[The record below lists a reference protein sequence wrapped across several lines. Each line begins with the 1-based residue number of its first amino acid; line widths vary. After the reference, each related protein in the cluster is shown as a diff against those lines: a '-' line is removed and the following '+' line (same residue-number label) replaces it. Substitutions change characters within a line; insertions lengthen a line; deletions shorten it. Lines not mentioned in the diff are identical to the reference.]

1 MSRIPSHVR
10 LLKDRWSYR
19 LEVSAETL
27 KAFNGRLDERVL
39 RADAAC
45 RLDERVLRADAA
57 CRLREFADCTESVSL
72 PPGVIVAEP
81 EEDCLRIVVDPGR
94 EAATQEAVLLNYDEI
109 PIGVVAVAN
118 GHASAP
124 LDGAKHVG
132 IDAVTGLPAY
142 MAP

>member
-10 LLKDRWSYR
+10 LLKDRWSCR

>member
-27 KAFNGRLDERVL
+27 KAFNG
-39 RADAAC
+39 

-81 EEDCLRIVVDPGR
+81 EEDCLRIVVDPSR
-94 EAATQEAVLLNYDEI
+94 EAATQEAVLLNHDEN

-118 GHASAP
+118 GRASAP

-132 IDAVTGLPAY
+132 VDTVTGLPAY

>member
-19 LEVSAETL
+19 LEISTETL
-27 KAFNGRLDERVL
+27 KAFNGRLDES
-39 RADAAC
+39 
-45 RLDERVLRADAA
+45 VLRADAA

-94 EAATQEAVLLNYDEI
+94 EAATREAVLLDYDEN
-109 PIGVVAVAN
+109 PIGVVAVDGGRVA
-118 GHASAP
+118 AP
-124 LDGAKHVG
+124 LSRAKHVG
-132 IDAVTGLPAY
+132 VDMVTGLPAY

>member
-10 LLKDRWSYR
+10 LLKDSWSYR

-45 RLDERVLRADAA
+45 RL
-57 CRLREFADCTESVSL
+57 REFADCPESVSL
-72 PPGVIVAEP
+72 PPGVIVVEP
-81 EEDCLRIVVDPGR
+81 EEDCLRIVVAPSR
-94 EAATQEAVLLNYDEI
+94 EAATQEAVLLDYDEI
-109 PIGVVAVAN
+109 PIGVVAVSGGRA
-118 GHASAP
+118 AAP

-132 IDAVTGLPAY
+132 VDAVTGLPAY

>member
-10 LLKDRWSYR
+10 PLKDRWSYR

-27 KAFNGRLDERVL
+27 KAFNDHLNEKIL
-39 RADAAC
+39 RADAA
-45 RLDERVLRADAA
+45 R
-57 CRLREFADCTESVSL
+57 RLREFADCTESVSL

-81 EEDCLRIVVDPGR
+81 EDDCLRVVVDPGR
-94 EAATQEAVLLNYDEI
+94 EAATQEAVLLNHDEI

-118 GHASAP
+118 GRAAAP

-132 IDAVTGLPAY
+132 VDTVTGLPAY

>member
-45 RLDERVLRADAA
+45 RL
-57 CRLREFADCTESVSL
+57 REFADCTEPVSL

-81 EEDCLRIVVDPGR
+81 EDDCLRIVVDPGR
-94 EAATQEAVLLNYDEI
+94 EAAAQEAVLLDYDEI
-109 PIGVVAVAN
+109 PIGVVAVSGGRA
-118 GHASAP
+118 AAP

-132 IDAVTGLPAY
+132 VDTVTGLPAY
-142 MAP
+142 MTP

>member
-45 RLDERVLRADAA
+45 RL
-57 CRLREFADCTESVSL
+57 REFADCTESVSL

-81 EEDCLRIVVDPGR
+81 DRSRRRHQRARLRPSRWG
-94 EAATQEAVLLNYDEI
+94 EARRR
-109 PIGVVAVAN
+109 
-118 GHASAP
+118 
-124 LDGAKHVG
+124 
-132 IDAVTGLPAY
+132 
-142 MAP
+142 

>member
-45 RLDERVLRADAA
+45 RL
-57 CRLREFADCTESVSL
+57 REFADCTEPVSL
-72 PPGVIVAEP
+72 PPGIIIAEP
-81 EEDCLRIVVDPGR
+81 DEDCLRIVVDPSR
-94 EAATQEAVLLNYDEI
+94 EAATQEAVLLNHDEN

-132 IDAVTGLPAY
+132 VDTVTGLPAY